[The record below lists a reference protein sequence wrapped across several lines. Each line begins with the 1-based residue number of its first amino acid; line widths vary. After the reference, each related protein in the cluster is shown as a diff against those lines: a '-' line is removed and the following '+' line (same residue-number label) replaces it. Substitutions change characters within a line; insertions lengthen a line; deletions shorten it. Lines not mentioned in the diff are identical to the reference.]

1 MESSILTTIKLM
13 LGVKEEDTN
22 FDDQIIQHINTSISK
37 LEDTG
42 VVNGLV
48 VEDSTQTW
56 EDLLS
61 DISKYQLIKDYIF
74 LDVKLIFDPPLNASV
89 LQTYKDRY
97 KEIEYRLYRQFN
109 FPVT

>member
-13 LGVKEEDTN
+13 LGVKEQDTN